1 MFTNSINH
9 LQKNIHSTFLNR
21 ITIITL
27 FISIFYSLN
36 TLYFQSIGKG
46 ISIYSGLYQ
55 ITVQS
60 HIVEIL
66 LLLVGIFILLGW
78 PFLIIKNFYVPYT
91 STLNLNIKY
100 NNNCLN
106 KSTVLSINKSDQY
119 SLIAIFSILGGS
131 LLMSSLDLLSM
142 YLSIELQSFAL
153 YILATLNKERLS
165 ATSAG
170 LKYFLLG
177 SLSSCFILLG
187 SAIIYSYTGLT
198 QFEAINTLM
207 SVPYSSSLESMPNFT
222 SLLVEGSEKVPD
234 LSFSAHLNSINSN
247 KFESNI
253 QIHLIEG
260 LQETLNI
267 NKAFTIGLIIIII
280 GFLFKIS
287 AAPFYQWAP
296 DVYDGTPTIVTVW
309 LTIIVKLTILIFL
322 QGLIEYTLPDS
333 VSSFAL
339 IKFLIENLPT
349 GITET
354 ATFSDFSVFTGKINN
369 RFDASLMQ
377 LQSIWPSLSIYAKGN
392 TPEASTAFLLPS
404 VQVGPEQIKNLLL
417 ISSLLSLLI
426 GTIAGLSQI
435 KVKRLLAFS
444 SISHVGFLLLA
455 LGIYT
460 QKSIDSF
467 FFYLIQYSVTSLNI
481 FLILLAFGYL
491 LTQSDKYKYF
501 TNSKIETDFIGQ
513 AITTHSFREAIVRA
527 GDAEGIEN
535 IDIKNDLEYSKSK
548 FRAENT
554 DDNTDI
560 NYLIELKGQLYNN
573 PVLSISFAIC
583 LFSMAGIPPLIGF
596 FSKQFVL
603 FSSIENGNNFLS
615 IVAILVS
622 VISASYYLKLIKITF
637 FDSLVSIP
645 YPSPVDQEGKG
656 ASAYPPMEELDSLV
670 TSDTL
675 GPIVTST
682 VALKQAM
689 EGVTASSEKV
699 GLSSTILI
707 PNVKESLKQ
716 VQGGVAMLLRK
727 REVYWNISNMHSYLV
742 AILTFLILFFFLD
755 PSILLNGT
763 QLISLTIFNI

>member
-9 LQKNIHSTFLNR
+9 LQKNIHSTFINR

-27 FISIFYSLN
+27 LISVLFTFNSLN
-36 TLYFQSIGKG
+36 FQSIGKG

-60 HIVEIL
+60 HIVEML
-66 LLLVGIFILLGW
+66 LLIVGISILLGW
-78 PFLIIKNFYVPYT
+78 PFLLLTDSYSSLQSFCQPKAGYAAQDEKHNKDLLEQKNLPGIK
-91 STLNLNIKY
+91 
-100 NNNCLN
+100 
-106 KSTVLSINKSDQY
+106 KSDQY

-153 YILATLNKERLS
+153 YVLATLNKERLS

-198 QFEAINTLM
+198 QFEAINSLM
-207 SVPYSSSLESMPNFT
+207 SVSYFETASSLPGTANTWFNGEKLVSGFENSDSFLGAVSFLSEAGLPFT
-222 SLLVEGSEKVPD
+222 PAFGWNVGQG
-234 LSFSAHLNSINSN
+234 A
-247 KFESNI
+247 
-253 QIHLIEG
+253 IE
-260 LQETLNI
+260 I

-309 LTIIVKLTILIFL
+309 LTIVVKITILIFL
-322 QGLIEYTLPDS
+322 LGVVEFTLPELINNIMDNAPKEEVTS
-333 VSSFAL
+333 AFTNGSYLLENLSSATDLPKKGFVL
-339 IKFLIENLPT
+339 ENITSIPSTGPVQIKF
-349 GITET
+349 
-354 ATFSDFSVFTGKINN
+354 
-369 RFDASLMQ
+369 
-377 LQSIWPSLSIYAKGN
+377 
-392 TPEASTAFLLPS
+392 
-404 VQVGPEQIKNLLL
+404 LLL

-460 QKSIDSF
+460 QKSVDSF
-467 FFYLIQYSVTSLNI
+467 IFYLFQYSVTSLNI
-481 FLILLAFGYL
+481 FLIFLAFGYL
-491 LTQSDKYKYF
+491 LNNYISSWHS
-501 TNSKIETDFIGQ
+501 SKRETDLAGQ
-513 AITTHSFREAIVRA
+513 AQPNAATSLITNGSLSTAVSRAITSTPA
-527 GDAEGIEN
+527 PDT
-535 IDIKNDLEYSKSK
+535 DK
-548 FRAENT
+548 FSSPK
-554 DDNTDI
+554 DNGSLVDQKTEEDTDI
-560 NYLIELKGQLYNN
+560 NYLIELKGQLYEN
-573 PVLSISFAIC
+573 PVLSVSLAIC

-622 VISASYYLKLIKITF
+622 VISASYYLRLIKITF
-637 FDSLVSIP
+637 FDKPAAKNELVELSWQGPKGAASLVWSI
-645 YPSPVDQEGKG
+645 SK
-656 ASAYPPMEELDSLV
+656 
-670 TSDTL
+670 
-675 GPIVTST
+675 I
-682 VALKQAM
+682 
-689 EGVTASSEKV
+689 
-699 GLSSTILI
+699 
-707 PNVKESLKQ
+707 
-716 VQGGVAMLLRK
+716 
-727 REVYWNISNMHSYLV
+727 HSYII
-742 AILTFLILFFFLD
+742 AILTFLIVFFFLD

-763 QLISLTIFNI
+763 QLISLTLFNI

>member
-9 LQKNIHSTFLNR
+9 LQKNIHSTFINR
-21 ITIITL
+21 ITIIAL
-27 FISIFYSLN
+27 LISILFTFN

-46 ISIYSGLYQ
+46 ISLYSGLYQ
-55 ITVQS
+55 ITVLSQ
-60 HIVEIL
+60 IVEVL
-66 LLLVGIFILLGW
+66 LLTIGFSILLGW
-78 PFLIIKNFYVPYT
+78 PFL
-91 STLNLNIKY
+91 L
-100 NNNCLN
+100 LN
-106 KSTVLSINKSDQY
+106 KNCFLRKTNRENIVALDRYGSLWFWNGSTSKAGKARFAQTQKVKSTGTGAISKSNQNFSDQY

-153 YILATLNKERLS
+153 YILATLDKERLS

-198 QFEAINTLM
+198 QFEAINSLISTPYLSPALPTVVPFPSGEATGVLSTLG
-207 SVPYSSSLESMPNFT
+207 LE
-222 SLLVEGSEKVPD
+222 LVRPG
-234 LSFSAHLNSINSN
+234 
-247 KFESNI
+247 
-253 QIHLIEG
+253 LIEM
-260 LQETLNI
+260 LEI
-267 NKAFTIGLIIIII
+267 KKAFIIGLIIIFI

-309 LTIIVKLTILIFL
+309 LTIVVKLTILVFL
-322 QGLIEYTLPDS
+322 QELIEFTLPETI
-333 VSSFAL
+333 AL
-339 IKFLIENLPT
+339 MKSYLNTLEDEVFFLTSYNQALGAFIT
-349 GITET
+349 GMDVI
-354 ATFSDFSVFTGKINN
+354 GQI
-369 RFDASLMQ
+369 
-377 LQSIWPSLSIYAKGN
+377 
-392 TPEASTAFLLPS
+392 
-404 VQVGPEQIKNLLL
+404 QIKNLLL
-417 ISSLLSLLI
+417 ISSLLSLLV

-467 FFYLIQYSVTSLNI
+467 IFYLIQYSVTSLNI

-491 LTQSDKYKYF
+491 LFNYRKTLFLTLSRNAIK
-501 TNSKIETDFIGQ
+501 ET
-513 AITTHSFREAIVRA
+513 EIVAQFKAR
-527 GDAEGIEN
+527 IEN
-535 IDIKNDLEYSKSK
+535 K
-548 FRAENT
+548 
-554 DDNTDI
+554 DNSITASAAPHADI
-560 NYLIELKGQLYNN
+560 NYLVELKGQLLKN
-573 PVLSISFAIC
+573 PVLSISLAIC

-615 IVAILVS
+615 VLAILVS
-622 VISASYYLKLIKITF
+622 VISASYYLRLIKITF
-637 FDSLVSIP
+637 FDSL
-645 YPSPVDQEGKG
+645 
-656 ASAYPPMEELDSLV
+656 
-670 TSDTL
+670 
-675 GPIVTST
+675 
-682 VALKQAM
+682 
-689 EGVTASSEKV
+689 EK
-699 GLSSTILI
+699 T
-707 PNVKESLKQ
+707 ESLEPLSKVASYPALGWEEEGEKKVSPLAKLSFGAFGVFGHFEGSKTHQSKQ
-716 VQGGVAMLLRK
+716 TVGNLLGIK
-727 REVYWNISNMHSYLV
+727 EEQKQEEIIITLSKAHSYII